1 MEEEGT
7 RQSVLEPMS
16 KASAVNYFHSSLC
29 FPCLVGLW
37 IHLWMCLSFLFGKTV
52 DEFSKVSCDALHK
65 FCDLYFLFFS
75 PYYLT
80 ESTVFFRCKYLL
92 LSLLY
97 YRYHTIWSFP
107 NNLTSFCL
115 TAVVIQNKR
124 NALTKMLMSF
134 NNF

>member
-65 FCDLYFLFFS
+65 FCDLYFLFFR
-75 PYYLT
+75 L
-80 ESTVFFRCKYLL
+80 
-92 LSLLY
+92 
-97 YRYHTIWSFP
+97 TIWLKARFSSDVSTYFFHCSV
-107 NNLTSFCL
+107 TGI
-115 TAVVIQNKR
+115 IQYEVFQIIWRVFVLLQLWFK
-124 NALTKMLMSF
+124 TKEMHWQRC
-134 NNF
+134 